1 MCGSPHNVIMRWVNN
16 NPKRTNKMEC
26 PLRNNGKTLQGRCV
40 TVTQMRATELLL
52 KVQLQAM
59 KIPLSETRVT
69 LTHKKVKKVQ
79 LERESKCV
87 IT

>member
-1 MCGSPHNVIMRWVNN
+1 
-16 NPKRTNKMEC
+16 MEC

-59 KIPLSETRVT
+59 KIPLPETCET
-69 LTHKKVKKVQ
+69 LTHKKVKKSSV
-79 LERESKCV
+79 RKRDKNV
-87 IT
+87 